1 MMKVRKFSSHRSV
14 RFALRPLHMLRFII
28 ATFYYGEYL
37 FYLTVRESANNSQ
50 LRNMLLFF
58 FFFLF
63 KFKNKGIVPE
73 FSLSLSLK
81 KSVSQHYQTW
91 DSSFLFHPRVDSWGC
106 RADTFDLV
114 KSNKEVKYDTSRLG
128 VCADAV
134 TWTFG
139 ISSPL
144 PFSGASGELLS
155 CNPSREL
162 DSH

>member
-73 FSLSLSLK
+73 FSLSLSEK
-81 KSVSQHYQTW
+81 VSANTIEHEIP
-91 DSSFLFHPRVDSWGC
+91 LF
-106 RADTFDLV
+106 FFIQ
-114 KSNKEVKYDTSRLG
+114 E
-128 VCADAV
+128 
-134 TWTFG
+134 WT
-139 ISSPL
+139 PE
-144 PFSGASGELLS
+144 AAELIHS
-155 CNPSREL
+155 IW
-162 DSH
+162 

>member
-1 MMKVRKFSSHRSV
+1 MMKVRKFSSHSSV

-73 FSLSLSLK
+73 FSLSLSK
-81 KSVSQHYQTW
+81 KKCQPTLSNMR
-91 DSSFLFHPRVDSWGC
+91 FLFS
-106 RADTFDLV
+106 FSS
-114 KSNKEVKYDTSRLG
+114 KSGLLRLQ
-128 VCADAV
+128 
-134 TWTFG
+134 
-139 ISSPL
+139 S
-144 PFSGASGELLS
+144 
-155 CNPSREL
+155 
-162 DSH
+162 